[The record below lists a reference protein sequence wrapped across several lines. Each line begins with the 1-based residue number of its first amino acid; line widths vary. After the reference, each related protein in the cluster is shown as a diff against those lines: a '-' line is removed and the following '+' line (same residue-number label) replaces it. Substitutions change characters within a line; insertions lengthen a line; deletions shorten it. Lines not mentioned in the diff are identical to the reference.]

1 LSAVGSIVLD
11 PEQRPGAKRL
21 ADIQAGIRDHG
32 VRCVFGEPQFQP
44 ALVETV
50 IAGSNARLGVL
61 DPEGGAELQPGP
73 EAYFQ
78 LLQRLSSALR
88 ACLGDA

>member
-1 LSAVGSIVLD
+1 
-11 PEQRPGAKRL
+11 
-21 ADIQAGIRDHG
+21 
-32 VRCVFGEPQFQP
+32 VFGVPQFQP